1 MNSSFSLQRSLA
13 SGAVLAVLVLTGCGK
28 GQGVVTGTVTFQG
41 RPLVYGSVVILAS
54 DGIPRNAHILPGGSY
69 TLADVPCGD
78 AKLAV
83 HSPDPAQMDEL
94 LKAEKIKVQK
104 GLSRSLDRK
113 LPDID
118 RAKWF
123 PIPPAYG
130 DFEKSG
136 LEFRVEK
143 GNNSFDIRLK

>member
-1 MNSSFSLQRSLA
+1 MNCSFSLQRSLS

-28 GQGVVTGTVTFQG
+28 GQGLVTGTVTYQD
-41 RPLVYGSVVILAS
+41 RPLVVGSVVILAS

-123 PIPPAYG
+123 PIPPGYG

-136 LEFRVEK
+136 LEFSVQE
-143 GNNSFDIRLK
+143 GSNSFDLRLK

>member
-13 SGAVLAVLVLTGCGK
+13 SGAVLAVLALAGCGK
-28 GQGVVTGTVTFQG
+28 GHGVVTGTVTFQG

-69 TLADVPCGD
+69 TLPDVPCGD

-123 PIPPAYG
+123 PIPPGYG

-136 LEFRVEK
+136 LELSVQE
-143 GNNSFDIRLK
+143 GTNSFDLRLK

>member
-1 MNSSFSLQRSLA
+1 LA
-13 SGAVLAVLVLTGCGK
+13 ALAVLALLVLTGCGK
-28 GQGVVTGTVTFQG
+28 GQGVVTGTVTFKD
-41 RPLVYGSVVILAS
+41 RPLIYGSVVILAS

-69 TLADVPCGD
+69 TLPDVPCGD
-78 AKLAV
+78 ARLAV

-94 LKAEKIKVQK
+94 LEAEKIKIKK
-104 GLSRSLDRK
+104 GLSQSLERK

-136 LEFRVEK
+136 LELSVQK
-143 GNNSFDIRLK
+143 GSNSYDIRLK

>member
-1 MNSSFSLQRSLA
+1 MLA
-13 SGAVLAVLVLTGCGK
+13 ILVMTGCGK
-28 GQGVVTGTVTFQG
+28 GRGVVTGTVTFQD
-41 RPLVYGSVVILAS
+41 RPLVVGSVVILAS
-54 DGIPRNAHILPGGSY
+54 DGIPRNAHISPEGFY

-78 AKLAV
+78 ARLAV
-83 HSPDPAQMDEL
+83 HSPDPVQMAEVL
-94 LKAEKIKVQK
+94 EAEKIKIKK
-104 GLSRSLDRK
+104 GLSQSLERK

>member
-1 MNSSFSLQRSLA
+1 LA
-13 SGAVLAVLVLTGCGK
+13 ALAVLAVLGLTGCGK
-28 GQGVVTGTVTFQG
+28 GQGVVTGTVTFKD
-41 RPLVYGSVVILAS
+41 RPLVHGSVVILAS
-54 DGIPRNAHILPGGSY
+54 DGIPRNAHILPGGTY
-69 TLADVPCGD
+69 TLPDVPCGD

-94 LKAEKIKVQK
+94 LHAEKIKVQK
-104 GLSRSLDRK
+104 GVSQSLERK

-130 DFEKSG
+130 NFEKSG
-136 LEFRVEK
+136 LELSVQE
-143 GNNSFDIRLK
+143 GSNSFDIRLK